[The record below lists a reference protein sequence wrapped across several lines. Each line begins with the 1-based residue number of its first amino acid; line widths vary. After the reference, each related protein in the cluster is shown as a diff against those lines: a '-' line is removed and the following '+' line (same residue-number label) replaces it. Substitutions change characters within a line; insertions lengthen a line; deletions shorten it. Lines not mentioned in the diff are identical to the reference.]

1 MAAKFFEKIKK
12 GFNNDV
18 CIDLGTVSV
27 LVYVKGRGIV
37 LHEPSVVIVDK
48 ETEEIVK
55 VGDEARKMLGRTPD
69 KYEVVRPLRDGVI
82 SRYNVT
88 QKMVQYYIK
97 KACGN
102 TLVKPRVLVC
112 IPSCATDVEE
122 LAVIDAINQSGSG
135 QTYLVEE
142 PLAAAIGADIDVSEA
157 KGKMVIDIGGGTS
170 DIAVI
175 ALNGIVA
182 SESIKIAGDA
192 FDNAIMQYIRE
203 KYELVVGYV
212 TAEQVKIKIGSLTQ
226 SSENKKMTVK
236 GRCIKTRLPKTV
248 TLSSNEMLGALYQP
262 LTAIFQA
269 ISRVIRSTPPELVKD
284 IMSTGIVMTGGG
296 SMLPGLDKLIERITG
311 IPVRV
316 APNALTCVTEGMGK
330 LIDMISSGKDDA
342 ISLAREHRNRN

>member
-1 MAAKFFEKIKK
+1 MEANFFEKIKK

-226 SSENKKMTVK
+226 SCE
-236 GRCIKTRLPKTV
+236 
-248 TLSSNEMLGALYQP
+248 
-262 LTAIFQA
+262 
-269 ISRVIRSTPPELVKD
+269 
-284 IMSTGIVMTGGG
+284 
-296 SMLPGLDKLIERITG
+296 
-311 IPVRV
+311 
-316 APNALTCVTEGMGK
+316 
-330 LIDMISSGKDDA
+330 
-342 ISLAREHRNRN
+342 